1 MVILCEGTDVTSTHL
16 LRASAIAGAIA
27 ILAVGACGNSK
38 NNDSSAATST
48 TSSVVEST
56 TSTAKPLPGAAPII
70 TESANNSTQTLE
82 YSASSSQ
89 QGSLRISLQ
98 TAGGS
103 GYTWKITKQPDPNV
117 VAAEPPTQAPTNPRP
132 TTADGTPLAG
142 APETVSTLLTAVG
155 PGTTSI
161 ELGLIGPSGGAP
173 EQTFK
178 ITIVVR

>member
-1 MVILCEGTDVTSTHL
+1 VVILCEGTDVSSTHL

-27 ILAVGACGNSK
+27 LVAVGACGNSR
-38 NNDSSAATST
+38 NDDNAVATST
-48 TSSVVEST
+48 TSSVLENA

-70 TESANNSTQTLE
+70 TESANDSTQTLA
-82 YSASSSQ
+82 YNPSSSQ
-89 QGSLRISLQ
+89 QGSLRIDLQ

-117 VAAEPPTQAPTNPRP
+117 VAAGTPTQAPTEPRP

-161 ELGLIGPSGGAP
+161 ELGHIGPSGGAP
-173 EQTFK
+173 QQRFK